1 MISTGP
7 HAFFRQVEEGDLPY
21 FAHCIGVGAGLPYA
35 RWEKILGSLELQ
47 FRDEEDCWRPQ
58 AWVMAVGD
66 RPIFLLEDTG
76 DQVFLTGPPSW
87 GGHTRRMALVWQASL
102 VHFFL
107 RLQRREIRMVVHITR
122 HAEVTALENLGCR
135 RESVYTDRNGTH
147 YIFVCRPEDLR
158 AVI

>member
-1 MISTGP
+1 
-7 HAFFRQVEEGDLPY
+7 
-21 FAHCIGVGAGLPYA
+21 
-35 RWEKILGSLELQ
+35 
-47 FRDEEDCWRPQ
+47 
-58 AWVMAVGD
+58 
-66 RPIFLLEDTG
+66 
-76 DQVFLTGPPSW
+76 
-87 GGHTRRMALVWQASL
+87 MALVWQASL

-107 RLQRREIRMVVHITR
+107 RLRRQEVRMVVHVTR

>member
-7 HAFFRQVEEGDLPY
+7 HAFFRQVVEGDLPY
-21 FAHCIGVGAGLPYA
+21 IARCMGAAAGLPYA
-35 RWEKILGSLELQ
+35 RWENILGSLELQ
-47 FRDEEDCWRPQ
+47 FRDEEDSWRPQ

-66 RPIFLLEDTG
+66 RPVFLLEDTG

-87 GGHTRRMALVWQASL
+87 GEHTRRMALVWQAAL

-107 RLQRREIRMVVHITR
+107 RLQRREVRMVVQATR
-122 HAEVTALENLGCR
+122 EAEVKALENLGCR
-135 RESVYTDRNGTH
+135 RESVYINGIGTH
-147 YIFVCRPEDLR
+147 YLYVCRPDDLR